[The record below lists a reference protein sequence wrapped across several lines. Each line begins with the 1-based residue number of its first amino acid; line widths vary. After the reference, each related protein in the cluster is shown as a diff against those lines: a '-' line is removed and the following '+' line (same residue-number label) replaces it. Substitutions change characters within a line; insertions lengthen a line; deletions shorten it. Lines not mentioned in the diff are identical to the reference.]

1 MFVCELRIL
10 SCYVISARLIL
21 SYHRVGIQTKNLDLA
36 NGVIGVVDSKS
47 LPVLNTK
54 QDFNQN
60 SKHFVTLERH
70 LAEIVEHYYWNFVNP
85 DVKASLQSLIK
96 PPCPSPMTQ

>member
-1 MFVCELRIL
+1 MCARD
-10 SCYVISARLIL
+10 VITLCRLIL

-36 NGVIGVVDSKS
+36 NGVVGVVDSKS

-60 SKHFVTLERH
+60 SQHFVTLERH

-85 DVKASLQSLIK
+85 DVKVATLTSCTDSQLMDLFANR
-96 PPCPSPMTQ
+96 

>member
-1 MFVCELRIL
+1 MSVLVTSL
-10 SCYVISARLIL
+10 SLCRLIL

-36 NGVIGVVDSKS
+36 NGVVGVVDSRS

-60 SKHFVTLERH
+60 SQHFVTLERH

-85 DVKASLQSLIK
+85 DVKVSKLDKSTKHLYFA
-96 PPCPSPMTQ
+96 TR